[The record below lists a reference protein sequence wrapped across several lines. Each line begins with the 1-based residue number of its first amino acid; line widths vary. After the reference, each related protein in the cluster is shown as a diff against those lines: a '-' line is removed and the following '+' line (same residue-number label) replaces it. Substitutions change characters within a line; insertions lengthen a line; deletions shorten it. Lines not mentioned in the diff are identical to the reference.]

1 MLKFIKSVPFILK
14 RLRRMEGGREED
26 NASSIVG
33 MKQPFFAQESHYL
46 AQEYINA
53 EDITKIRSCAIFG

>member
-1 MLKFIKSVPFILK
+1 
-14 RLRRMEGGREED
+14 MEGGREED

-46 AQEYINA
+46 AQE
-53 EDITKIRSCAIFG
+53 TLTLKTSLR